1 MMTAAMIAM
10 FYLGTVSGVL
20 GAVLMYSLKS
30 NETQKVEP
38 VENVVA
44 APDGFGRAA

>member
-20 GAVLMYSLKS
+20 GAVLMYTLKS
-30 NETQKVEP
+30 GETQKVEP
-38 VENVVA
+38 LGKEA